1 MTGNSFQNKQG
12 GQPNRSA
19 VRAVFTRVNFGDVK
33 ASNLFMACQE
43 PGCMANFVGRNT
55 TRRCGW
61 AGWNNRPVTNIHVQI
76 NMDWPSS

>member
-33 ASNLFMACQE
+33 ASNLFIA
-43 PGCMANFVGRNT
+43 
-55 TRRCGW
+55 
-61 AGWNNRPVTNIHVQI
+61 
-76 NMDWPSS
+76 